1 VLIALAGAVQAQD
14 ANLGRNL
21 AAGCAACHGTN
32 GQVRGDSVRALA
44 GVPADR
50 IVAAFADFKSGAV
63 PATVM
68 HQIAKGYTAD
78 QVKAIAAYLA
88 AQPAKH

>member
-1 VLIALAGAVQAQD
+1 
-14 ANLGRNL
+14 
-21 AAGCAACHGTN
+21 
-32 GQVRGDSVRALA
+32 VRGDSVRALA
-44 GVPADR
+44 GAPADR

-78 QVKAIAAYLA
+78 QVQAIAAYFA